1 MTDHLGWQKPF
12 YIICSFFEFIK
23 KIDGLSYSIFRIL
36 KTCPAKHPMEH
47 SWGCFGRFFP
57 FCALNQGSRRAVY
70 APRVK
75 TRPCEKGE
83 RGSRCLE
90 AGCAVWAPALV
101 PTSVALARRSA
112 NLSLLGFLLFALFCS
127 VLFCFGLCF
136 WFLICLVKSSC
147 SIKLS

>member
-1 MTDHLGWQKPF
+1 M
-12 YIICSFFEFIK
+12 
-23 KIDGLSYSIFRIL
+23 
-36 KTCPAKHPMEH
+36 AA
-47 SWGCFGRFFP
+47 FFP

-83 RGSRCLE
+83 RGSHCLE

-136 WFLICLVKSSC
+136 CFSHLFSEKQLLNQVKLGVAVLLCCALPSSI
-147 SIKLS
+147 S

>member
-1 MTDHLGWQKPF
+1 M
-12 YIICSFFEFIK
+12 
-23 KIDGLSYSIFRIL
+23 
-36 KTCPAKHPMEH
+36 AA
-47 SWGCFGRFFP
+47 FFP
-57 FCALNQGSRRAVY
+57 FRALNQGSRRAVY

-127 VLFCFGLCF
+127 VLFWFV
-136 WFLICLVKSSC
+136 FLIFNLFSEKQLLNQVKLGVAVLLCCALSSFI
-147 SIKLS
+147 S